1 LQWPLT
7 SRQGHIEAAEKVGSI
22 YGFGQGAAIDYPRAM
37 AAYKVGAE
45 GGDTG
50 CQTQVGCMY
59 YKGRGVEVDYTQA
72 LAWVEKATAQDDPEA
87 ACTLGTMYY
96 NGAGVTPSWRR
107 AREYFTRAIELGNF
121 QAMQN
126 MQTLTKEIQEV
137 MSERS
142 NHLATSLAYTTW
154 HIYHPLHS
162 SSLHTCSTPP
172 SWTSGWRST
181 ARAART

>member
-1 LQWPLT
+1 
-7 SRQGHIEAAEKVGSI
+7 
-22 YGFGQGAAIDYPRAM
+22 
-37 AAYKVGAE
+37 
-45 GGDTG
+45 
-50 CQTQVGCMY
+50 MY

-107 AREYFTRAIELGNF
+107 AREYFTRAIELGNS

-142 NHLATSLAYTTW
+142 NHLATSRTPPDVSTT
-154 HIYHPLHS
+154 PPHS
-162 SSLHTCSTPP
+162 SSLHTYSAPP

-181 ARAART
+181 ARAAQT